1 MEDLQEL
8 LEEIDKKKEELNVM
22 EGKVKK
28 IKNILYGTME
38 KNGVKT
44 VDRNKL
50 KITYVAPS
58 TRVSVDSKKLQEKEP
73 EIYKK
78 YVKTTTVAGS
88 IKITLIGDK
97 KNG

>member
-1 MEDLQEL
+1 M
-8 LEEIDKKKEELNVM
+8 K
-22 EGKVKK
+22 
-28 IKNILYGTME
+28 

-58 TRVSVDSKKLQEKEP
+58 TRTSVDSKKLQKEEP

-78 YVKTTTVAGS
+78 YVETTTVAGS
-88 IKITLIGDK
+88 IKITLIGEK